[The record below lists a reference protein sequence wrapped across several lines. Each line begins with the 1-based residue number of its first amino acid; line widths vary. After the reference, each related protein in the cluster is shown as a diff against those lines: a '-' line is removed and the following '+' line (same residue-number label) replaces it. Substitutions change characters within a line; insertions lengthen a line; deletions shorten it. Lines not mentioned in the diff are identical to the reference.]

1 ECTAMARPEV
11 TGRKTK
17 ATGGISKKQ
26 RRNRGPP
33 THAFSIQEFCD
44 SHRVSRSKFYE
55 LRAKGL
61 TPDEMDVD
69 GSTRI
74 SVESAARWR
83 RQRERE
89 AVKMQ
94 ADPLP

>member
-1 ECTAMARPEV
+1 MARPEV

-44 SHRVSRSKFYE
+44 AHRISRSKYYE
-55 LRAKGL
+55 LKANGL
-61 TPDEMDVD
+61 TPDEMDLD
-69 GSTRI
+69 GSTKI
-74 SVESAARWR
+74 SVEAAARWR
-83 RQRERE
+83 AERE
-89 AVKMQ
+89 AE
-94 ADPLP
+94 AHNNTAA